1 MKQNRMV
8 PFGYQMTEGRVRIH
22 PQESVVLAEVF
33 AGYLTGVSPA
43 KLADRLNVRGIRFS
57 DTSPNWNKCRLYR
70 MLADER
76 YSGAEEYPQIIS
88 KEQFTAAK
96 AQIERNR
103 TYRAPDDEVARSIS
117 GKMVCACGGT
127 LKRSAKKHWRCQS
140 CGMDTR
146 SVDIEHGVTAIM
158 ARLRR
163 NPDLAA
169 HGKAERY
176 EPTQE
181 IMRLSNEI
189 RRSMNG
195 TEADEK
201 ELRAKIMRCAAM
213 KYEAF
218 RPDLTEYVTKVFA
231 ETPDA
236 QWSEADGI
244 IEIIRKTVSEIII
257 TAPDSLRIRLKN
269 RAVITKEKEE
279 SNGNSGN

>member
-1 MKQNRMV
+1 MKLNRMV

-22 PQESVVLAEVF
+22 PQESVFVAEVF

-43 KLADRLNVRGIRFS
+43 KLADRLNTGGIRFS
-57 DTSPNWNKCRLYR
+57 NTSPNWNKCRLYR

-76 YSGAEEYPQIIS
+76 YAGEEEYPQIIS
-88 KEQFTAAK
+88 KEQLAAAK
-96 AQIERNR
+96 AQIECNR
-103 TYRAPDDEVARSIS
+103 TYRAPEDEIARGIS

-127 LKRSAKKHWRCQS
+127 LKRSTKKHWRCQS

-146 SVDIEHGVTAIM
+146 SADIERSVTAMM

-163 NPDLAA
+163 KPKLAA
-169 HGKAERY
+169 HGKANRY

-181 IMRLSNEI
+181 ILRLSNEI

-195 TEADEK
+195 ADAGEK
-201 ELRAKIMRCAAM
+201 ELQAKIMRCAAM

-218 RPDLTEYVTKVFA
+218 RPDFTEYVTKVLA

-269 RAVITKEKEE
+269 GAVITKEKEE
-279 SNGNSGN
+279 SNGNSGD